1 MQKVTLIFL
10 FSTWALLGNA
20 QMLGPELFIQ
30 QVKQNHP
37 IAKQANIQVEKA
49 KAELLSARGAF
60 DPTATLD
67 ASRKTF
73 DGKNYYFYTNPEI
86 KLPTRLGGLDIKTG
100 LEENGGQFLNTQIT
114 EGQSSYLG
122 VELPVAKGLL
132 MDKRRATLQQAKI
145 FRSQSEQEKLK
156 IINDLLFDAYL
167 GYWQWAGA
175 WQLYNI
181 YAKFLNISNDR
192 LRLVKI
198 SFQNGDRSAIDTIE
212 ALTQVQNFQML
223 QADAAVKLNAASLE
237 LANFFWDE
245 RDSAYELSPRVVPDT
260 ISFNLTAPA
269 KSLENLIT
277 LSSTNNPSLRSYAY
291 KITALE
297 VERKLK
303 FQNVLP
309 VVNLKANVLN
319 RGYNVMKDVGG
330 TLFQNNYYWGVDVK
344 IPLFLREGRGDYQ
357 KAKLKLQETNYELS
371 AKRWEIENK
380 IKTYYTETNLLQK
393 QILVTQNAFNG
404 FNALLRAESLRFQN
418 GESSLFLINTR
429 ENKVLETAEKLIGLR
444 IKYLKANYA
453 TEWAAGVLR

>member
-1 MQKVTLIFL
+1 MQKITLFFL
-10 FSTWALLGNA
+10 FSTWALLGDA

-100 LEENGGQFLNTQIT
+100 LEENGGQFLNTQVT

-132 MDKRRATLQQAKI
+132 IDKRRATLQQAKI

-156 IINDLLFDAYL
+156 IINDLLFDAYV

-181 YAKFLNISNDR
+181 YSKFLNISNDR

-198 SFQNGDRSAIDTIE
+198 AFQNGDRSAIDTIE

-223 QADAAVKLNAASLE
+223 QADAAVKLNTASLE

-260 ISFNLTAPA
+260 VSFNLTAPA

-277 LSSTNNPSLRSYAY
+277 LSSTTNPSLRSYAY
-291 KITALE
+291 KIDALE

-319 RGYNVMKDVGG
+319 RGYNVMKDFGG

-344 IPLFLREGRGDYQ
+344 IPLLLREGKGDYQ
-357 KAKLKLQETNYELS
+357 KAKLKLQETNYELA
-371 AKRWEIENK
+371 AKRWEVENK

-393 QILVTQNAFNG
+393 QISVTQNAFNG

-429 ENKVLETAEKLIGLR
+429 ENKVIETAEKLIALR

>member
-1 MQKVTLIFL
+1 MQKITLFFL

-100 LEENGGQFLNTQIT
+100 LEENGGQFLNTQVT

-132 MDKRRATLQQAKI
+132 IDKRRATLQQAKI

-156 IINDLLFDAYL
+156 IINDLLFDAYV

-181 YAKFLNISNDR
+181 YSKFLNISNDR
-192 LRLVKI
+192 FRLVKI

-223 QADAAVKLNAASLE
+223 QADAAVKLNTTSLE

-260 ISFNLTAPA
+260 VSFNLTAPA

-277 LSSTNNPSLRSYAY
+277 LSSTTNPSLRSYAY
-291 KITALE
+291 KIDALE

-319 RGYNVMKDVGG
+319 RGYNVMKDFGG

-344 IPLFLREGRGDYQ
+344 IPLLLREGRGDYQ
-357 KAKLKLQETNYELS
+357 KAKLKLQETNYELA
-371 AKRWEIENK
+371 AKRWEVENK

-393 QILVTQNAFNG
+393 QISVTQNAFNG

-429 ENKVLETAEKLIGLR
+429 ENKVIETAEKLIALR

>member
-1 MQKVTLIFL
+1 MQKVSLFFL
-10 FSTWALLGNA
+10 FLLCAMLSNA
-20 QMLGPELFIQ
+20 QMMGPELFIQ

-86 KLPTRLGGLDIKTG
+86 KVPTRLGGLDIKTG
-100 LEENGGQFLNTQIT
+100 LENNGGQFLNNQIT
-114 EGQSSYLG
+114 DGQSSYLG

-132 MDKRRATLQQAKI
+132 IDKRRATLQQALI
-145 FRSQSEQEKLK
+145 YRSQSEQEKLK
-156 IINDLLFDAYL
+156 MINDLLFDAYV

-181 YAKFLNISNDR
+181 YSKFLNVSNDR
-192 LRLVKI
+192 FRLVKLA
-198 SFQNGDRSAIDTIE
+198 FQNGDRSAIDTIE

-223 QADAAVKLNAASLE
+223 QADAAVKLNTASLE
-237 LANFFWDE
+237 LSNYLWDE

-260 ISFNLTAPA
+260 VSFNLTAPA

-291 KITALE
+291 KIDALE

-303 FQNVLP
+303 FQNILP
-309 VVNLKANVLN
+309 VVNLKANLLN
-319 RGYNVMKDVGG
+319 RGYNVVKDFGG
-330 TLFQNNYYWGVDVK
+330 ALFQNNYYWGVDVK

-357 KAKLKLQETNYELS
+357 KAKLKLQETNYELA
-371 AKRWEIENK
+371 AKRWEVENK
-380 IKTYYTETNLLQK
+380 IKTYYAETNLLQK
-393 QILVTQNAFNG
+393 QIAVTQNAFNG
-404 FNALLRAESLRFQN
+404 FNALLRAESLRLQN

-429 ENKVLETAEKLIGLR
+429 ENKVIETAEKLIALR